1 MILYRSH
8 LNKTKKNFPKSFQ
21 KVLQYIIK
29 TLRNGSRETYP
40 EIIKQVWFDKYKVI
54 NNNKLI
60 IDKFNINNSINI
72 SQIPQ
77 ELQLLVK

>member
-21 KVLQYIIK
+21 KVLLSIIK
-29 TLRNGSRETYP
+29 SLRNGSIQDFP
-40 EIIKQVWFDKYKVI
+40 EIIKNVWLDKYKVT
-54 NNNKLI
+54 NNNSSI

-72 SQIPQ
+72 SEIPV
-77 ELQLLVK
+77 ELRPLFK